1 MTETT
6 DTPRNE
12 SGQFTP
18 APIPTEGLFGQ
29 ELANAEAGFTT
40 KPRDDAPESEL
51 EGDAAVRAAAEGLA
65 SRRQAEANISVTE
78 IMAADPDR
86 PANEAQ
92 SVEQA
97 GAELANARVQLS
109 RFAEGIDLSRLA
121 DTVDAARAE
130 AVAGDKDVAKH
141 YGLDLQEAEKPE
153 SKVEEVAAKDEQV
166 DPATAAAIDAVEG
179 LDETTKR
186 ALKIPQVRA
195 AIEQQLGEVE
205 SARQQLATDRA
216 LAMQFSQAAFVES
229 FPELAGL
236 QPAQLEAGL
245 QFLAQNAPQRFQQ
258 ALGIL
263 NRVSALQAQ
272 TQQVDHARQQEQ
284 RQHFE
289 ASVLSEDVRLAEMF
303 GGDKTAAEA
312 ANAATISYLADHGIP
327 RHQMVQTFM
336 ANPVLS
342 TAEARRTIW
351 EASEYRRIKELP
363 RAVPQNLP
371 PVQRP
376 STIQS
381 RPSPQVGNIKGLQ
394 AQLEG
399 ASGMQA
405 VRLAGQIK
413 AAQRKARG

>member
-153 SKVEEVAAKDEQV
+153 SKVEEVAAKDEQ
-166 DPATAAAIDAVEG
+166 
-179 LDETTKR
+179 
-186 ALKIPQVRA
+186 
-195 AIEQQLGEVE
+195 
-205 SARQQLATDRA
+205 
-216 LAMQFSQAAFVES
+216 
-229 FPELAGL
+229 
-236 QPAQLEAGL
+236 
-245 QFLAQNAPQRFQQ
+245 
-258 ALGIL
+258 
-263 NRVSALQAQ
+263 
-272 TQQVDHARQQEQ
+272 
-284 RQHFE
+284 
-289 ASVLSEDVRLAEMF
+289 
-303 GGDKTAAEA
+303 
-312 ANAATISYLADHGIP
+312 
-327 RHQMVQTFM
+327 
-336 ANPVLS
+336 
-342 TAEARRTIW
+342 
-351 EASEYRRIKELP
+351 
-363 RAVPQNLP
+363 
-371 PVQRP
+371 
-376 STIQS
+376 
-381 RPSPQVGNIKGLQ
+381 
-394 AQLEG
+394 
-399 ASGMQA
+399 
-405 VRLAGQIK
+405 
-413 AAQRKARG
+413 